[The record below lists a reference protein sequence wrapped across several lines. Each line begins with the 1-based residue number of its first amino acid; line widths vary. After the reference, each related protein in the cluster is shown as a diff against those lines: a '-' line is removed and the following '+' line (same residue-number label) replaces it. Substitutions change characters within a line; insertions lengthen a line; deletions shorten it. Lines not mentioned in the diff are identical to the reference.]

1 MALRRSTAARSR
13 SKAAWEQSL
22 PGYLAW
28 SKDPAVGLFVVLPLW
43 ITYEVLR
50 LLVLPDRFNGAEFL
64 IYHWLPPVGL
74 SLLTLFFGLT
84 VLLCGW
90 SILQRDIPWIRVGLV
105 TVLEGLVYGLI
116 IGPLAGVLTSYS
128 MPVMAADAVPVL
140 APTERTVNLVAALGA
155 GIYEEVL
162 FRLLLLSLLAWLFT
176 RTTNAFGLPRWAGVL
191 LAMVVSSLL
200 FALLHHVGQ
209 NLPDIDAK
217 VFLFRTMAGLILAAL
232 FVFRG
237 IGVCVYTHALY
248 NVHFF
253 LGQY

>member
-1 MALRRSTAARSR
+1 MALQRSTAARFRSR
-13 SKAAWEQSL
+13 TLERTL

-50 LLVLPDRFNGAEFL
+50 LLVLPDRINGAEFL
-64 IYHWLPPVGL
+64 IYHWLPPIGQ
-74 SLLTLFFGLT
+74 SLLTFVFGAT
-84 VLLCGW
+84 VLVCGW
-90 SILQRDIPWIRVGLV
+90 SILERDIPWIRVGLV
-105 TVLEGLVYGLI
+105 TILEGLVYALI

-128 MPVMAADAVPVL
+128 MPVMAASEH
-140 APTERTVNLVAALGA
+140 TNNLVAALGA
-155 GIYEEVL
+155 GIYEELL

-176 RTTNAFGLPRWAGVL
+176 RTTSAFGLPRWPGVV
-191 LAMVVSSLL
+191 LAIVVSSLL

-209 NLPDIDAK
+209 SLPDIETK

-253 LGQY
+253 LAQG

>member
-1 MALRRSTAARSR
+1 MALWRSTAAPSR
-13 SKAAWEQSL
+13 ARAVGERRL
-22 PGYLAW
+22 PGYLTW
-28 SKDPAVGLFVVLPLW
+28 SRDPAVGLFVVLPLW
-43 ITYEVLR
+43 IVYEVLR
-50 LLVLPDRFNGAEFL
+50 LLVLPGRFNGAEFL

-74 SLLTLFFGLT
+74 SLLTVFFGLT

-90 SILQRDIPWIRVGLV
+90 SILKRDIPWIRVGLV
-105 TVLEGLVYGLI
+105 TILEGLVYGLI
-116 IGPLAGVLTSYS
+116 LGPLAGVLTAYS
-128 MPVMAADAVPVL
+128 MPVLALAGRTAD
-140 APTERTVNLVAALGA
+140 LVAALGA
-155 GIYEEVL
+155 GIYEEML
-162 FRLLLLSLLAWLFT
+162 FRLGLLSLLAWMFT
-176 RTTNAFGLPRWAGVL
+176 RTTTAFGLPRQAGVA

-209 NLPDIDAK
+209 DLPAIDAK

-253 LGQY
+253 LAQD